1 MCFIEDG
8 DAHVA
13 VGDQVEFS
21 NSRLGRL
28 RIRHIPGPDNE
39 RGPWNAGES
48 VKVRS
53 AILVERRD
61 PRDDKQ
67 DTRRFV
73 PVGRFNVDVAGQPG
87 HQRFDFLTSTATEQL
102 EGNNYPRG
110 NVELGDDEILVRGG
124 EDDARHGG
132 VIHLRSGA
140 RGTSSRRGLTGAV
153 DPIERAVRASNRA
166 TGLTRLVR
174 RPVLANRQRPVGSC
188 ERARRRGARARR
200 PWLCAAHAD
209 PHERY

>member
-1 MCFIEDG
+1 MRDTFKTLLIAGMGATLWACATKPLPDPRMPGMQKDRPVIMTVCFIEDG

-102 EGNNYPRG
+102 EGNNYPRC
-110 NVELGDDEILVRGG
+110 NVELGDDEILVRGV

-132 VIHLRSGA
+132 VIHLR
-140 RGTSSRRGLTGAV
+140 
-153 DPIERAVRASNRA
+153 
-166 TGLTRLVR
+166 
-174 RPVLANRQRPVGSC
+174 
-188 ERARRRGARARR
+188 
-200 PWLCAAHAD
+200 
-209 PHERY
+209 